1 MATEQKN
8 YRIVEILVTEPR
20 DQFLAR
26 IVVAR
31 FLETRSAPLET
42 DRQAY
47 GQTARERERNARLE
61 HPVATVSP
69 EEDET
74 AR

>member
-47 GQTARERERNARLE
+47 GQTARERERERESEML
-61 HPVATVSP
+61 V
-69 EEDET
+69 
-74 AR
+74 